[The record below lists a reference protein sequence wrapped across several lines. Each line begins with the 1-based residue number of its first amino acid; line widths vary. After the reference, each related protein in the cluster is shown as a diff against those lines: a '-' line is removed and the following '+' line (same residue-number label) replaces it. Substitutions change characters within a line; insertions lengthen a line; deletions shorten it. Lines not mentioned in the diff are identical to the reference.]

1 MSRKVTTPHVVLGN
15 FEFKI
20 YYILVVVILIM
31 IIYAGFKEKHS
42 IVYKDN
48 HIKVTYENNEFSI
61 KNSNEVAITVMIVNG
76 RYTHTGE
83 VKAKSTSTD
92 IELMNGRNI
101 VFVSCQYFED
111 SFEVSK

>member
-1 MSRKVTTPHVVLGN
+1 MNRKVKTPHIVLGS

-31 IIYAGFKEKHS
+31 IIYAGFNEKHS
-42 IVYKDN
+42 TVYKDN
-48 HIKVTYENNEFSI
+48 HIKVTYENNEFCI
-61 KNSNEVAITVMIVNG
+61 KNSNEVDIAVMIVNG
-76 RYTHTGE
+76 RYTYNAE
-83 VKAKSTSTD
+83 VKAKSKSTD
-92 IELMNGRNI
+92 IELMDGRNI